1 MQELAREDEYS
12 PPTSPTVISMP
23 YPEHP
28 TIVVVVRLSESA
40 SQVLIDRTMADLTE
54 LHFAGLVADVVASL
68 TLAEPECTIS
78 IITDS
83 PSLYV
88 DACALITDCIVATV
102 RDLRCNHNASGNFDP
117 FTGLFYVSRGDGCVP
132 RFGIIELRTPE
143 SPFVVKPVAE
153 EFPRACA
160 YQEVRRW
167 AKMLSGNHGPKES
180 LPLDHEE
187 VEQIERLTR
196 YLDLQDDSG
205 NPLEAVANMHAG
217 VADDADDPM
226 VRQAFANLRFL
237 DTIAGVSEP
246 SPSAVAVACRRTQRL
261 NLAGLNVDQMF
272 QRRRDRREPGNT
284 FATMGPLTRLSYHE
298 HLANSLLKA
307 TEATI
312 SQIKQRAGNYN
323 GKATGL
329 QLVGTNI
336 DNLLHIYALLN
347 AADLPDGLGGYLA
360 NTLHAAEEIHVER
373 ACYTPFV
380 LVDSPSPDLAA
391 AFIRSVIKWGHTMA
405 MASGGQ
411 ATCLRELDNGGATFH
426 FPLDEEGK
434 VGWGHNWVAISGMR
448 GLVCIWKDGRLLTMR
463 ISDRSQSL

>member
-1 MQELAREDEYS
+1 MQALARSTEEEEERS
-12 PPTSPTVISMP
+12 PPTISMP

-28 TIVVVVRLSESA
+28 TLTVVVRLSGSA
-40 SQVLIDRTMADLTE
+40 SQVLIDRTMADLSE
-54 LHFAGLVADVVASL
+54 LHFAALIADIVASL
-68 TLAEPECTIS
+68 VLAEPECAVS
-78 IITDS
+78 IVTDS
-83 PSLYV
+83 PALYV
-88 DACALITDCIVATV
+88 DACSLLTDCIVAAV
-102 RDLRCNHNASGNFDP
+102 RDLTVAESRHRPASGNFDP
-117 FTGLFYVSRGDGCVP
+117 FTGLFYVTRGDGDVP

-143 SPFVVKPVAE
+143 TPFVVKPVAE
-153 EFPRACA
+153 EFPRVRA

-167 AKMLSGNHGPKES
+167 AKILSGDYGRKES

-187 VEQIERLTR
+187 AEQLGRTTR
-196 YLDLQDDSG
+196 YLDDDSQ
-205 NPLEAVANMHAG
+205 PLEAVATLHAN
-217 VADDADDPM
+217 VSECHEDDPM
-226 VRQAFANLRFL
+226 MRLAFANLRFL
-237 DTIAGVSEP
+237 DTVAGVVEP
-246 SPSAVAVACRRTQRL
+246 SPCAVAVACRRTQRL

-312 SQIKQRAGNYN
+312 SQIKQMAGNYN
-323 GKATGL
+323 GRATGL

-360 NTLHAAEEIHVER
+360 KTLHDAEEIHVER

-391 AFIRSVIKWGHTMA
+391 AFIRSAIKWGHA
-405 MASGGQ
+405 MAKIAGGQ
-411 ATCLRELDNGGATFH
+411 ATCLRELDNGGATFR
-426 FPLDEEGK
+426 FPLGSDGD
-434 VGWGHNWVAISGMR
+434 WVAISGMR
-448 GLVCIWKDGRLLTMR
+448 GLICIWKGGRLLNIR
-463 ISDRSQSL
+463 ISDRSQPC